1 MEYKCSVILTKAL
14 ILFVLVNC
22 VPSAAVS
29 PRQTVSARNK
39 PCVACAA
46 PCPGRSI
53 YSRMGCTNCNKG
65 CCDKV
70 INDYFQNDQFEKKSC
85 FDCNTAKKRC
95 CDGVIND
102 YFQSDQFENLFSNRD
117 SLEAHAKGFWDYH
130 SFIAA
135 SAHYQPYGFGT
146 TYINST
152 FFGTKE
158 VAAFLAHV
166 GTRTSCEYFT
176 VSVLGNFNLG
186 FLLVSLVEYVCVR
199 VRTSFLSGFDFICEG
214 FKFRRGL
221 IILCLNFEDSFY
233 CSSMDWLDW
242 IFFNLNKS

>member
-14 ILFVLVNC
+14 ILSVLVNC
-22 VPSAAVS
+22 VHSAAAAGSSRHKSVALYPS
-29 PRQTVSARNK
+29 RP
-39 PCVACAA
+39 PCVASNA
-46 PCPGRSI
+46 PCPRGTYVRNS
-53 YSRMGCTNCNKG
+53 CTSCNKR
-65 CCDKV
+65 CCDGV
-70 INDYFQNDQFEKKSC
+70 INDNFQNDQFEKESC
-85 FDCNTAKKRC
+85 AYCNTRTSRC

-102 YFQSDQFENLFSNRD
+102 YFQNDQFENLFSNRD

-166 GTRTSCEYFT
+166 GTRTSCEYFI
-176 VSVLGNFNLG
+176 VSV
-186 FLLVSLVEYVCVR
+186 
-199 VRTSFLSGFDFICEG
+199 
-214 FKFRRGL
+214 
-221 IILCLNFEDSFY
+221 
-233 CSSMDWLDW
+233 
-242 IFFNLNKS
+242 

>member
-1 MEYKCSVILTKAL
+1 MLRAKMEYKCSVILTKAL

-22 VPSAAVS
+22 VHSAAAAES
-29 PRQTVSARNK
+29 PRHVPDGSKDPNR
-39 PCVACAA
+39 PCVACGS
-46 PCPGRSI
+46 CPKGKTSPYDR
-53 YSRMGCTNCNKG
+53 RGCTNCHT
-65 CCDKV
+65 
-70 INDYFQNDQFEKKSC
+70 YTS
-85 FDCNTAKKRC
+85 RC

-102 YFQSDQFENLFSNRD
+102 YFQNDQFENLFSNRD

-166 GTRTSCEYFT
+166 GTRTSCEYFI
-176 VSVLGNFNLG
+176 VSV
-186 FLLVSLVEYVCVR
+186 
-199 VRTSFLSGFDFICEG
+199 
-214 FKFRRGL
+214 
-221 IILCLNFEDSFY
+221 
-233 CSSMDWLDW
+233 
-242 IFFNLNKS
+242 